1 MSIPE
6 DELRKLR
13 QRLEQRCVEIPGKEE
28 PMRITIELADSGM
41 IARYQEPVKHV
52 REEKSYSA
60 NIMKSVEMQVFLV
73 GMLEAIGGGDAK
85 PKMIEEWRW
94 EPRTAICKDAQDL
107 ATVIEK
113 VRAVRAQAEE
123 LRRSGK
129 HILRG
134 LGGYPGGYPG
144 GYLDDCAGVGQ
155 AYMAAPVM
163 GMPPSPPDAESGPDY
178 TIAG

>member
-1 MSIPE
+1 
-6 DELRKLR
+6 
-13 QRLEQRCVEIPGKEE
+13 
-28 PMRITIELADSGM
+28 MRITIELADSGM

-52 REEKSYSA
+52 REEKSYAA

-73 GMLEAIGGGDAK
+73 GMLEAIGGGDEEWQGEEQHETKASRIKKRLEKALGTDSK

-134 LGGYPGGYPG
+134 LGGYPGGY
-144 GYLDDCAGVGQ
+144 LDDCAGVGQ